1 MIDKINKKIGD
12 LKISI
17 DELHHSANVADKLG
31 FTSELSFISHILKER
46 IDFRNYLLDLIEKSK
61 ETK

>member
-1 MIDKINKKIGD
+1 MIDKINRKIDD

-17 DELHHSANVADKLG
+17 DELHYSANIADKLG

-46 IDFRNYLLDLIEKSK
+46 IDFRNYLLDLIKNSK
-61 ETK
+61 ESK

>member
-1 MIDKINKKIGD
+1 MIDKINKKIDD

-31 FTSELSFISHILKER
+31 FTSQLSFISHILKER
-46 IDFRNYLLDLIEKSK
+46 IDFRNYLLDLIKNSK
-61 ETK
+61 ESK

>member
-1 MIDKINKKIGD
+1 MIDKINRKIGD

-17 DELHHSANVADKLG
+17 DELHYSANVADKLG
-31 FTSELSFISHILKER
+31 FTNELSFISRVLKE
-46 IDFRNYLLDLIEKSK
+46 